1 MLNKKVLV
9 KGITS
14 LSEARYCAGMFV
26 DYISFDFEP
35 NSDFFTDDKQF
46 EEIRGWLSGVKIL
59 GSKETANEAE
69 ISEIINEKNL
79 DGFIFSQSQYLILG
93 LVHANTKVLEW
104 SFADLGILPSDLD
117 SEVILILTAG
127 SEIAE
132 SQIEDIPNLV
142 LQGYDFENVKYL
154 NEEIEGYAFNGSI
167 ETQIGNNAYHELI
180 EALEFIDENY

>member
-26 DYISFDFEP
+26 DYISFDFDP
-35 NSDFFTDDKQF
+35 ASDFFTDDKQF

-59 GSKETANEAE
+59 GSKEKANEAE

-79 DGFIFSQSQYLILG
+79 DGFLFSQSQYTILG
-93 LVHANTKVLEW
+93 LVDTNTKLLEW
-104 SFADLGILPSDLD
+104 PITDLDILPSDLD
-117 SEVILILTAG
+117 SNVILVLTAG
-127 SEIAE
+127 NEITE
-132 SQIEDIPNLV
+132 TQIREIPNLV

-154 NEEIEGYAFNGSI
+154 NEDIQGYAFNGSI
-167 ETQIGNNAYHELI
+167 ETQIGNNAYHDLI